1 MSCFSILTSFLPIHA
16 LPAAAVREALRAR
29 VGRGHHP
36 PRGALH
42 QEEDGAEPHL
52 PGEWVRN
59 VSVQSGVDLN
69 PPDILNRQ
77 PRFQYSFFAN

>member
-1 MSCFSILTSFLPIHA
+1 MSCFSTLASFLPNHA

-69 PPDILNRQ
+69 PPRI
-77 PRFQYSFFAN
+77 F